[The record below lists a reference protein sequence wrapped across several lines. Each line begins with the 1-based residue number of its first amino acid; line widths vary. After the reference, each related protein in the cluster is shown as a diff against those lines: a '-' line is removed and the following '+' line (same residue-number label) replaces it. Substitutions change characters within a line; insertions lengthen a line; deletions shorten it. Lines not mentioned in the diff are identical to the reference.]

1 MKKAFSLFLAV
12 LLIFSLFAIPAAA
25 TQAANVAAESR
36 HGVVRVI
43 AITRESGSQ
52 IYFNKGSGFAV
63 GEAGK
68 STDIFVTNQHVVEG
82 GKEYW
87 ILLDNQW
94 RKSVPAFGGK
104 SDNKHAVKCEIVYV
118 TDGKPDYAIL
128 RAERVV
134 SERIAMPLMRSHLA
148 TPGDTIFVLGYPG
161 VADDIEDNIS
171 ADIDSVSITRGTI
184 SRFTTLDVYNS
195 KCIQIDADINK
206 GNSGGPLIT
215 EQGQV
220 IGINTWVWT
229 EEDAKISL
237 SLEIDYVIDKLGELI
252 DDGTLRGFTYTLIT
266 ELEEEPVPDTTPT
279 VPETEPATEE
289 TVPTE
294 TTEEEPSEGYTGVL
308 IWVAVILAVCA
319 LAAVILLKV
328 RSGRG
333 QSAAQ
338 SPAPVAPQVPAA
350 PPAPQA
356 RPASVAPSLPLQPDY
371 ATQATVPQNVQYQNS
386 AIEFRLVGLEGQFQG
401 RRIAIDRDIRMGRN
415 PNSDLVYAAS
425 TPGISTSH
433 CLLQPKADCVLLTD
447 LGSTYG
453 TYLGNGTKLTP
464 HQSVRLRS
472 GDRFFL
478 GHKQQMFQIDHKRH

>member
-1 MKKAFSLFLAV
+1 MKKAFSLFLAA
-12 LLIFSLFAIPAAA
+12 LLVFSLFAIPAAA

-36 HGVVRVI
+36 YGVVRVI
-43 AITRESGSQ
+43 AITRETGGQ

-266 ELEEEPVPDTTPT
+266 ELEEEP
-279 VPETEPATEE
+279 
-289 TVPTE
+289 
-294 TTEEEPSEGYTGVL
+294 SEGYTGVL

-328 RSGRG
+328 RSARV
-333 QSAAQ
+333 QPAAQ

-350 PPAPQA
+350 PPVPQA
-356 RPASVAPSLPLQPDY
+356 RSASVAPSLPLQPDY

-433 CLLQPKADCVLLTD
+433 CLLQPKADCVVLTD

-464 HQSVRLRS
+464 HQSVTLRS

-478 GHKQQMFQIDHKRH
+478 GHRQQMFQIDHKRH

>member
-1 MKKAFSLFLAV
+1 MKKAFSLFLAA
-12 LLIFSLFAIPAAA
+12 LLVFSLFAIPAAA

-36 HGVVRVI
+36 YGVVRVI
-43 AITRESGSQ
+43 AITRETGGQ

-266 ELEEEPVPDTTPT
+266 ELEEEP
-279 VPETEPATEE
+279 
-289 TVPTE
+289 
-294 TTEEEPSEGYTGVL
+294 SEGYTGVL

-328 RSGRG
+328 RSARV
-333 QSAAQ
+333 QPAAQ

-350 PPAPQA
+350 PPVPQA
-356 RPASVAPSLPLQPDY
+356 RSASVAPSLPLQPDY

-433 CLLQPKADCVLLTD
+433 CLLQPKADCVVLTD

>member
-1 MKKAFSLFLAV
+1 MKKTFSLFLAI
-12 LLIFSLFAIPAAA
+12 LLIASLLAIPAAA

-43 AITRESGSQ
+43 AITSETNTHV
-52 IYFNKGSGFAV
+52 YFNKGSGFAV
-63 GEAGK
+63 GDAGE

-82 GKEYW
+82 GKEFW

-104 SDNKHAVKCEIVYV
+104 VDNKHAVKCEIVYV
-118 TDGKPDYAIL
+118 TNGKPDYAIL

-134 SERIAMPLMRSHLA
+134 TERIAMPLMKSHLA

-184 SRFTTLDVYNS
+184 SRFTTLEVYNS

-215 EQGQV
+215 DQGQV

-229 EEDAKISL
+229 EDDAKISL
-237 SLEIDYVIDKLGELI
+237 SLEIDYVIDKLNELI

-266 ELEEEPVPDTTPT
+266 ELEEP
-279 VPETEPATEE
+279 VPETEPTVPKTEPTAEE

-294 TTEEEPSEGYTGVL
+294 TEPEKPSEGYSGVL

-319 LAAVILLKV
+319 LAAVIFLKV
-328 RSGRG
+328 RSSRV
-333 QSAAQ
+333 QPAAQ
-338 SPAPVAPQVPAA
+338 APAPVAPQAPAA

-356 RPASVAPSLPLQPDY
+356 HSAPAAQPLPLQPDY
-371 ATQATVPQNVQYQNS
+371 MNQPTAPQNIAYQSNS
-386 AIEFRLVGLEGQFQG
+386 IEFRLVGLEGQYQG
-401 RRIAIDRDIRMGRN
+401 KRIAIERDIRIGRN
-415 PNSDLVYAAS
+415 PNSDLVFAAN

-464 HQSVRLRS
+464 HQSVALRS